1 MGEKFARFEDFATV
15 EAFPVLRVVIFSDQT
30 FAFVFAERI
39 GHEVLSKKAAR
50 SIASATYGSGVAC
63 GDWFGPQAT

>member
-1 MGEKFARFEDFATV
+1 MSGKFAGFEDFAAV
-15 EAFPVLRVVIFSDQT
+15 ETFPVLRVVIFSDQT

-50 SIASATYGSGVAC
+50 SIASATYGSGAAC
-63 GDWFGPQAT
+63 GDWFSPQVA